1 MNLSTRYSFVAV
13 PLWAPKED
21 QGIEIKETSLGL
33 FIVGKALEVKVDGW
47 LVVGLFVFRSLELRI
62 ALSFVPSDHTG
73 CFILFR
79 RTPPTDEMSTF
90 RFWVS
95 SPRCRVVGG
104 SLF

>member
-21 QGIEIKETSLGL
+21 QGTSLGL

-79 RTPPTDEMSTF
+79 RTPHVYFSF
-90 RFWVS
+90 LGVFS
-95 SPRCRVVGG
+95 S
-104 SLF
+104 L